1 LPDDSR
7 ERARFLGEAVR
18 AFLLKRPSRLMRN
31 VVPRVK
37 MLTAV
42 LSRGHLNPWVSP
54 LLVYLDQVESIAQGS
69 SGSSARPMAKPAAG
83 GNRCV

>member
-1 LPDDSR
+1 
-7 ERARFLGEAVR
+7 
-18 AFLLKRPSRLMRN
+18 
-31 VVPRVK
+31 